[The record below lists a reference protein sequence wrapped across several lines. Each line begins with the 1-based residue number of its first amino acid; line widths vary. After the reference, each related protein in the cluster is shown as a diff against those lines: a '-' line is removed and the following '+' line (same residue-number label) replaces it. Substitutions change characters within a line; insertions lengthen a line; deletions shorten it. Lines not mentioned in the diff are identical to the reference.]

1 MKVRFNKNESISILG
16 LTKDQ
21 YFAIRNIVMA
31 ANNAFDEPEDNGDY
45 YSNEDFICVLTR
57 NEIEA
62 LDKIKWLL

>member
-1 MKVRFNKNESISILG
+1 MKVRLNKNESVSILG

-45 YSNEDFICVLTR
+45 YSNEDFVCVLKR

-62 LDKIKWLL
+62 LDKIKWLE